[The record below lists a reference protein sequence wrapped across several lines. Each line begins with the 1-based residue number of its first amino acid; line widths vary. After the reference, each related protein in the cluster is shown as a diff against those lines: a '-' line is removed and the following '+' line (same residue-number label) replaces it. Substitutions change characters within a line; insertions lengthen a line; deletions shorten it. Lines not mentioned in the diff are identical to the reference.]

1 MKKDLRVLVI
11 EDSEADTVLLVRQLE
26 EAGYSTMHRQV
37 HSESALKAALEHFP
51 WDVVV
56 CDHSM
61 PGLRSMDALTM
72 LRRAQ
77 GDVPFIVVSGTMEE
91 DAAVSM
97 MKAGA
102 NDWVTKGQR
111 ARVVPSIERELRE
124 AEERRKRREAEAALK
139 QSQQEL
145 EDFVDHAPVGL
156 HWDGPD
162 GVILRVNEAEL
173 AMLGY
178 TRDEYVG
185 RQMADFHVDEG
196 LANEIMARL
205 RRGETVADCEAQL
218 RCKDGTVRDVIINAN
233 VLLEDGRFL
242 HSRCFTQDV
251 TKQKRAQAELNYLA
265 AIVETSED
273 AIIGTTFGGTIET
286 WNAGAQRLYGYTEA
300 EMKGRSV
307 AVLLPSGQPEE
318 LTEIY
323 AQLKRGEWIARYES
337 ERVTKKGEKISVSL
351 TLSPIKDASGQVMGV
366 SSIERDITVV
376 KREEEE
382 RLKLIEEL
390 TEALRNIKTLRGLL
404 PICASCKKIRN
415 DRGYWQKVETY
426 ISEHTNAAFTHGLCP
441 ECLERMYPERAGS

>member
-1 MKKDLRVLVI
+1 
-11 EDSEADTVLLVRQLE
+11 
-26 EAGYSTMHRQV
+26 
-37 HSESALKAALEHFP
+37 
-51 WDVVV
+51 
-56 CDHSM
+56 
-61 PGLRSMDALTM
+61 
-72 LRRAQ
+72 
-77 GDVPFIVVSGTMEE
+77 
-91 DAAVSM
+91 
-97 MKAGA
+97 
-102 NDWVTKGQR
+102 
-111 ARVVPSIERELRE
+111 
-124 AEERRKRREAEAALK
+124 
-139 QSQQEL
+139 
-145 EDFVDHAPVGL
+145 
-156 HWDGPD
+156 
-162 GVILRVNEAEL
+162 
-173 AMLGY
+173 
-178 TRDEYVG
+178 
-185 RQMADFHVDEG
+185 
-196 LANEIMARL
+196 L
-205 RRGETVADCEAQL
+205 RRGETVVDCEAQL

-441 ECLERMYPERAGS
+441 ECLERMYPERAEK